1 MEAPRAALAE
11 AKKVAAM
18 ERDTLSSLEARFHKA
33 RKVLFGDD
41 PSRKAVVTTPR
52 ESPAALLPEVV
63 AVLEDAVD
71 GFASLVES
79 EARSLSSSA
88 LTCVFSH
95 LYLQDA
101 SFNLSSFLTPVDADS
116 RDAAAAAAAVKS
128 SVDAMLS
135 KYLVV
140 GPPTEAGG
148 TGDALGDQALLAGS
162 SDAQV

>member
-1 MEAPRAALAE
+1 MEAAQTALAE
-11 AKKVAAM
+11 AKKVPAM

-63 AVLEDAVD
+63 AVLEHAVD
-71 GFASLVES
+71 GFASWVES

-101 SFNLSSFLTPVDADS
+101 SFDLSSFLTPVDS
-116 RDAAAAAAAVKS
+116 NSEVAAPAAVKS
-128 SVDAMLS
+128 FVDAMLS
-135 KYLVV
+135 KFLVV

-148 TGDALGDQALLAGS
+148 TGDAPGDETPQVGS
-162 SDAQV
+162 GDAQV